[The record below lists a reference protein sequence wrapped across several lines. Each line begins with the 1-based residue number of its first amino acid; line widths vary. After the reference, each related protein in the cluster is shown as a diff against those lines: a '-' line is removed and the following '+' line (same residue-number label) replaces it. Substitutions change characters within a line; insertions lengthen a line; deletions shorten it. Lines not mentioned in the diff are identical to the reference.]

1 MTPMY
6 FMLTALSTYGT
17 FYGMTILITRDL
29 HDSLNR
35 DPSAPKNAEVAL
47 DIVDSLIE
55 LLNSGNHAL
64 AEKLTHEVLKDEVLA
79 NQVIAMAIG
88 ALTQSERKLA
98 ISAESLR
105 TMDPNVRTAL
115 IAELANARNLSPEK
129 AAEFV
134 DEYLKTI

>member
-29 HDSLNR
+29 RDSLNR
-35 DPSAPKNAEVAL
+35 DPSPPKNAEVAL

-55 LLNSGNHAL
+55 LLNSGNHVL

-88 ALTQSERKLA
+88 VLTQCDRKLA
-98 ISAESLR
+98 SSAKSLR

-115 IAELANARNLSPEK
+115 IAELANERGLSAEK